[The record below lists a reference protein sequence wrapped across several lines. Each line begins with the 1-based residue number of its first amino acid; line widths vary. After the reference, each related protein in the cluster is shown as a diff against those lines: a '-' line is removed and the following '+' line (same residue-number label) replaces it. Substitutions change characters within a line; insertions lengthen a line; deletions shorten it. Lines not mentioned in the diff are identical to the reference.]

1 MPEKRDRLVR
11 YDPGEYRD
19 RFTVFFWVILAA
31 VCLLV
36 LRLWYLQIIKGEELL
51 KRSENNRIR
60 IREVKA
66 MRGIILDARGV
77 VLVENRPSY
86 DVVIFPEDVKDLKG
100 LVEKLENLY
109 AKVGLT
115 FPMDYETIL
124 ENRRPFTPLRVDR
137 NVSREKLALV
147 ETHSLDLPGVGID
160 VMPVREY
167 YYGES
172 MAHVIGYIGE
182 VSREELE
189 REKSAGYKSGDF
201 IGKFG
206 LEKALDRYIRGRP
219 GGEQVEVNV
228 VGRKVKTLGRV
239 EPVQGYR
246 VVLTID
252 SQVQKAAWAAMEG
265 KAGAVVALDPR
276 DGSVLALV
284 SRPGF
289 DPNLFNRGVSA
300 DVWEKISSNPL
311 HPMENRAI
319 AGQYPPGSTYKLIVA
334 AAALEEGLIT
344 PETSFNCPGSFE
356 MGTRTFR
363 CWRKHGHGRVSLHR
377 AIVESCDVYFY
388 NVGKLLGVD
397 RLAQYA
403 QAFGL
408 GARTG
413 VAMAGER
420 RGLIPTRDWKLARF
434 GVPWQPGETISIAIG
449 QGYNTVTPLQLAN
462 AYAAVA
468 NNGEFFTP
476 RVVQRIETDDGEIIE
491 EFRPEKKA
499 VLPVSRENVQLLK
512 RALWGV
518 VNEPGGTGGQ
528 ARVAGRD
535 VCGKTGTAQVIGM
548 AEGDDG
554 SAYPYEYRDH
564 ALFVSFAPRDNPE
577 IVVAVV
583 AEHSGHGGSA
593 AAPVAR
599 KVLEAYF
606 AGKARP

>member
-19 RFTVFFWVILAA
+19 RFTLFFWVILAA

-60 IREVKA
+60 IRDVKA

-100 LVEKLENLY
+100 LVEKLETLY

-137 NVSREKLALV
+137 NVSREKLALI

-182 VSREELE
+182 VSRDELE

-206 LEKALDRYIRGRP
+206 LEKALDRYIRGKP

-334 AAALEEGLIT
+334 AAALEEGIIT

-388 NVGKLLGVD
+388 HVGKLLGVD

-408 GARTG
+408 GSRTG

-449 QGYNTVTPLQLAN
+449 QGYNTATPLQLAN

-468 NNGEFFTP
+468 NGGEFFTP

-499 VLPVSRENVQLLK
+499 VLPVSRENLQLLK

>member
-1 MPEKRDRLVR
+1 MLGKRDRLVR
-11 YDPGEYRD
+11 YDPGEYRE
-19 RFTVFFWVILAA
+19 RFTFFFWVILAA

-36 LRLWYLQIIKGEELL
+36 LRLWYLQIIKGEDLL

-66 MRGIILDARGV
+66 MRGIVLDSRGV

-100 LVEKLENLY
+100 LVEKLEALY

-115 FPMDYETIL
+115 FPMDYETIR

-137 NVSREKLALV
+137 NVSREKLALI
-147 ETHSLDLPGVGID
+147 ETHSLELPGVGID

-182 VSREELE
+182 VSRDELD
-189 REKSAGYKSGDF
+189 RDKSSGYKSGDF

-206 LEKALDRYIRGRP
+206 LEKALDAHIRGKP

-246 VVLTID
+246 VLLTID
-252 SQVQKAAWAAMEG
+252 SQVQKAAWSAMEG

-334 AAALEEGLIT
+334 AAALEEGIIT
-344 PETSFNCPGSFE
+344 PETAFNCPGHFE
-356 MGTRTFR
+356 MGTRSFR
-363 CWRKHGHGRVSLHR
+363 CWRKQGHGRVSLHR
-377 AIVESCDVYFY
+377 AVVESCDVYFY

-397 RLAQYA
+397 RLAEYA

-413 VAMAGER
+413 VAMTGER

-434 GVPWQPGETISIAIG
+434 GVAWQPGETISIAIG
-449 QGYNTVTPLQLAN
+449 QGYNTATPLQLAN
-462 AYAAVA
+462 AYAAAA

-476 RVVQRIETDDGEIIE
+476 RIVQRIETDDGEIIE

-499 VLPVSRENVQLLK
+499 VLPVSQDNIQLLK
-512 RALWGV
+512 KALWGV

-554 SAYPYEYRDH
+554 SSYPYEYRDH

-606 AGKARP
+606 AGRKP

>member
-1 MPEKRDRLVR
+1 MLEKRDRLVR
-11 YDPGEYRD
+11 YDPGEYRE
-19 RFTVFFWVILAA
+19 RFTFFFWVILAA

-36 LRLWYLQIIKGEELL
+36 LRLWYLQIIKGEDLL

-66 MRGIILDARGV
+66 MRGIVLDSRGV

-100 LVEKLENLY
+100 LVEKLEALY

-115 FPMDYETIL
+115 FPMDYETIR

-137 NVSREKLALV
+137 NVSREKLALI
-147 ETHSLDLPGVGID
+147 ETHSLELPGVGID

-189 REKSAGYKSGDF
+189 RDKSTGYKSGDF

-206 LEKALDRYIRGRP
+206 LERALDPFIRGKA

-246 VVLTID
+246 VLLTID
-252 SQVQKAAWAAMEG
+252 SQVQKAAWTAMEG

-334 AAALEEGLIT
+334 AAALEEGIIT
-344 PETSFNCPGSFE
+344 PETAFNCPGHFE
-356 MGTRTFR
+356 MGSRTFR
-363 CWRKHGHGRVSLHR
+363 CWRKQGHGRVSLHR
-377 AIVESCDVYFY
+377 AVVESCDVYFY

-397 RLAQYA
+397 RLAEYA

-420 RGLIPTRDWKLARF
+420 RGLIPTKDWKLARF
-434 GVPWQPGETISIAIG
+434 GVAWQPGETISIAIG
-449 QGYNTVTPLQLAN
+449 QGYNTATPLQLAN

-476 RVVQRIETDDGEIIE
+476 RIVQRIETDDGEIIE

-499 VLPVSRENVQLLK
+499 VLPVSQESVQLLK
-512 RALWGV
+512 KALWGV
-518 VNEPGGTGGQ
+518 VNEPGGTGAQ

-554 SAYPYEYRDH
+554 SSYPYEYRDH

-593 AAPVAR
+593 AAPVAK
-599 KVLEAYF
+599 KVIEAYF
-606 AGKARP
+606 AGKVRP

>member
-1 MPEKRDRLVR
+1 
-11 YDPGEYRD
+11 
-19 RFTVFFWVILAA
+19 
-31 VCLLV
+31 
-36 LRLWYLQIIKGEELL
+36 
-51 KRSENNRIR
+51 
-60 IREVKA
+60 
-66 MRGIILDARGV
+66 
-77 VLVENRPSY
+77 
-86 DVVIFPEDVKDLKG
+86 
-100 LVEKLENLY
+100 
-109 AKVGLT
+109 
-115 FPMDYETIL
+115 
-124 ENRRPFTPLRVDR
+124 
-137 NVSREKLALV
+137 
-147 ETHSLDLPGVGID
+147 
-160 VMPVREY
+160 
-167 YYGES
+167 
-172 MAHVIGYIGE
+172 
-182 VSREELE
+182 
-189 REKSAGYKSGDF
+189 
-201 IGKFG
+201 
-206 LEKALDRYIRGRP
+206 
-219 GGEQVEVNV
+219 
-228 VGRKVKTLGRV
+228 

-246 VVLTID
+246 VLLTID
-252 SQVQKAAWAAMEG
+252 SQVQKAAWSAMEG

-334 AAALEEGLIT
+334 AAALEEGIIT
-344 PETSFNCPGSFE
+344 PETAFNCPGHFE
-356 MGTRTFR
+356 MGTRSFR
-363 CWRKHGHGRVSLHR
+363 CWRKQGHGRVSLHR
-377 AIVESCDVYFY
+377 AVVESCDVYFY

-397 RLAQYA
+397 RLAEYA

-413 VAMAGER
+413 VAMTGER

-434 GVPWQPGETISIAIG
+434 GVAWQPGETISIAIG
-449 QGYNTVTPLQLAN
+449 QGYNTATPLQLAN
-462 AYAAVA
+462 AYAAAA

-476 RVVQRIETDDGEIIE
+476 RIVQRIETDDGEIIE

-499 VLPVSRENVQLLK
+499 VLPVSQDNLQLLK
-512 RALWGV
+512 KALWGV

-554 SAYPYEYRDH
+554 SSYPYEYRDH

-606 AGKARP
+606 AGRKP

>member
-1 MPEKRDRLVR
+1 MLEKRDRLVR
-11 YDPGEYRD
+11 YDPGEYRE
-19 RFTVFFWVILAA
+19 RFTFFFWVILAA

-36 LRLWYLQIIKGEELL
+36 LRLWYLQIIKGEDLL

-66 MRGIILDARGV
+66 MRGIVLDSRGV

-100 LVEKLENLY
+100 LVEKLEALY

-115 FPMDYETIL
+115 FPMDYETIR

-137 NVSREKLALV
+137 NVSREKLALI
-147 ETHSLDLPGVGID
+147 ETHSLELPGVGID

-189 REKSAGYKSGDF
+189 RDKSTGYKSGDF

-206 LEKALDRYIRGRP
+206 LERALDPFIRGKA

-246 VVLTID
+246 VLLTID
-252 SQVQKAAWAAMEG
+252 SQVQKAAWTAMEG

-334 AAALEEGLIT
+334 AAALEEGIIT
-344 PETSFNCPGSFE
+344 PETAFNCPGHFE
-356 MGTRTFR
+356 MGSRTFR
-363 CWRKHGHGRVSLHR
+363 CWRKQGHGRVSLHR
-377 AIVESCDVYFY
+377 AVVESCDVYFY

-397 RLAQYA
+397 RLAEYA

-420 RGLIPTRDWKLARF
+420 RGLIPTKDWKLARF
-434 GVPWQPGETISIAIG
+434 GVAWQPGETISIAIG
-449 QGYNTVTPLQLAN
+449 QGYNTATPLQLAN

-476 RVVQRIETDDGEIIE
+476 RIVQRIETDDGEIIE

-499 VLPVSRENVQLLK
+499 VLPVSRENILLLK
-512 RALWGV
+512 KALWGV
-518 VNEPGGTGGQ
+518 VNEPGGTGAQ

-554 SAYPYEYRDH
+554 SSYPYEYRDH

-593 AAPVAR
+593 AAPVAK
-599 KVLEAYF
+599 KVIEAYF
-606 AGKARP
+606 AGKVRP

>member
-1 MPEKRDRLVR
+1 MLEKRDRLVR
-11 YDPGEYRD
+11 YDPGEYRE
-19 RFTVFFWVILAA
+19 RFTFFFWVILVA

-36 LRLWYLQIIKGEELL
+36 LRLWYLQIIKGEDLL

-66 MRGIILDARGV
+66 MRGIVLDSRGV

-100 LVEKLENLY
+100 LVEKLEALY

-115 FPMDYETIL
+115 FPMDYETIR

-137 NVSREKLALV
+137 NVSREKLALI
-147 ETHSLDLPGVGID
+147 ETHSLELPGVGID

-182 VSREELE
+182 VSRDELD
-189 REKSAGYKSGDF
+189 RDKSSGYKSGDF

-206 LEKALDRYIRGRP
+206 LEKALDAHIRGKP

-246 VVLTID
+246 VLLTID
-252 SQVQKAAWAAMEG
+252 SQVQKAAWSAMEG

-334 AAALEEGLIT
+334 AAALEEGIIT
-344 PETSFNCPGSFE
+344 PETAFNCPGHFE

-363 CWRKHGHGRVSLHR
+363 CWRKQGHGRVSLHR

-397 RLAQYA
+397 RLAEYA

-413 VAMAGER
+413 VAMTGER

-434 GVPWQPGETISIAIG
+434 GVAWQPGETISIAIG
-449 QGYNTVTPLQLAN
+449 QGYNTATPLQLAN
-462 AYAAVA
+462 AYAAAA

-476 RVVQRIETDDGEIIE
+476 RIVQRIETDDGEIIE

-499 VLPVSRENVQLLK
+499 VLPVSQDNIQLLK
-512 RALWGV
+512 KALWGV

-554 SAYPYEYRDH
+554 SSYPYEYRDH

-606 AGKARP
+606 AGRKP

>member
-276 DGSVLALV
+276 DGSILALV

-388 NVGKLLGVD
+388 HVGRLLGVD

>member
-1 MPEKRDRLVR
+1 MLGKRDRLVR
-11 YDPGEYRD
+11 YDPGEYRE
-19 RFTVFFWVILAA
+19 RFTFFFWVILVA

-36 LRLWYLQIIKGEELL
+36 LRLWYLQIIKGEDLL

-66 MRGIILDARGV
+66 MRGIVLDSRGV

-100 LVEKLENLY
+100 LVEKLEALY

-115 FPMDYETIL
+115 FPMDYETIR

-137 NVSREKLALV
+137 NVSREKLALI
-147 ETHSLDLPGVGID
+147 ETHSLELPGVGID

-182 VSREELE
+182 VSRDELD
-189 REKSAGYKSGDF
+189 RDKSSGYKSGDF

-206 LEKALDRYIRGRP
+206 LEKALDAHIRGKP

-246 VVLTID
+246 VLLTID
-252 SQVQKAAWAAMEG
+252 SQVQKAAWSAMEG

-334 AAALEEGLIT
+334 AAALEEGIIT
-344 PETSFNCPGSFE
+344 PETAFNCPGHFE
-356 MGTRTFR
+356 MGTRSFR
-363 CWRKHGHGRVSLHR
+363 CWRKQGHGRVSLHR
-377 AIVESCDVYFY
+377 AVVESCDVYFY

-397 RLAQYA
+397 RLAEYA

-413 VAMAGER
+413 VAMTGER

-434 GVPWQPGETISIAIG
+434 GVAWQPGETISIAIG
-449 QGYNTVTPLQLAN
+449 QGYNTATPLQLAN
-462 AYAAVA
+462 AYAAAA

-476 RVVQRIETDDGEIIE
+476 RIVQRIETDDGEIIE

-499 VLPVSRENVQLLK
+499 VLPVSQDNLQLLK
-512 RALWGV
+512 KALWGV
-518 VNEPGGTGGQ
+518 VNEPGGTGAQ

-554 SAYPYEYRDH
+554 SSYPYEYRDH

-606 AGKARP
+606 AGRKP

>member
-1 MPEKRDRLVR
+1 MLEKRDRLVR

-19 RFTVFFWVILAA
+19 RFTFFFWVILAA
-31 VCLLV
+31 VCVLV
-36 LRLWYLQIIKGEELL
+36 LRLWYLQIIKGEDLL

-66 MRGIILDARGV
+66 MRGIVLDSRGV

-100 LVEKLENLY
+100 LVEKLEALY

-115 FPMDYETIL
+115 FPMDYETIR

-137 NVSREKLALV
+137 NVSREKLALI
-147 ETHSLDLPGVGID
+147 ETHSLELPGVGID

-189 REKSAGYKSGDF
+189 RDRTSGYKSGDF

-206 LEKALDRYIRGRP
+206 LEKALDRYIRGKP

-246 VVLTID
+246 VLLTID

-300 DVWEKISSNPL
+300 DVWERISSNPL

-334 AAALEEGLIT
+334 AAALEEGIVT
-344 PETSFNCPGSFE
+344 PETAFNCPGHFE

-363 CWRKHGHGRVSLHR
+363 CWRKQGHGRVSLHR

-388 NVGKLLGVD
+388 NVGRLLGVD
-397 RLAQYA
+397 KLAEYA

-408 GARTG
+408 GTRTG
-413 VAMAGER
+413 VAMTGER

-434 GVPWQPGETISIAIG
+434 GIPWQPGETISIAIG

-476 RVVQRIETDDGEIIE
+476 RIVKRIETDDGEIIE

-499 VLPVSRENVQLLK
+499 VLPVSRENLQLLK
-512 RALWGV
+512 KALWGV
-518 VNEPGGTGGQ
+518 VNEPGGTGAQ
-528 ARVAGRD
+528 ARVPGKD

-548 AEGDDG
+548 AEDDDG
-554 SAYPYEYRDH
+554 SSYPYEYRDH

-593 AAPVAR
+593 AAPVAK
-599 KVLEAYF
+599 KVIEAYF
-606 AGKARP
+606 AGKVRP

>member
-1 MPEKRDRLVR
+1 MLEKPDKLVR
-11 YDPGEYRD
+11 YDPGEYRQ
-19 RFTVFFWVILAA
+19 RFTFFFWVILVA
-31 VCLLV
+31 VCLLIM
-36 LRLWYLQIIKGEELL
+36 RLWYLQIIKGETLL
-51 KRSENNRIR
+51 KRSEDNRIR

-66 MRGIILDARGV
+66 MRGIIVDARGV
-77 VLVENRPSY
+77 VLVENRPSF

-100 LVEKLENLY
+100 LVEKMKTLY
-109 AKVGLT
+109 AKVNLN

-124 ENRRPFTPLRVDR
+124 ENWRPFTPLRVDR

-172 MAHVIGYIGE
+172 MAHIIGYIGE
-182 VSREELE
+182 VSRDDLE
-189 REKSAGYKSGDF
+189 RDKSAGYKSGDL

-206 LEKALDRYIRGRP
+206 LEKTLDRYIRGKA

-228 VGRKVKTLGRV
+228 IGKKVKTLGRV

-246 VVLTID
+246 VVLSLD

-289 DPNLFNRGVSA
+289 DPNLFNRGITSELW
-300 DVWEKISSNPL
+300 DKLSSNPL

-334 AAALEEGLIT
+334 AAALEEGIIT
-344 PETSFNCPGSFE
+344 PETAFNCPGHFD

-363 CWRKHGHGRVSLHR
+363 CWRKQGHGRVSLHR

-388 NVGKLLGVD
+388 NVGRLLGVD
-397 RLAQYA
+397 KLAEYA
-403 QAFGL
+403 RAFGL
-408 GARTG
+408 GSRTG
-413 VAMAGER
+413 VALVGER
-420 RGLIPTRDWKLARF
+420 RGLIPTREWKLTRF
-434 GVPWQPGETISIAIG
+434 GIPWQPGETISLAIG
-449 QGYNTVTPLQLAN
+449 QGYNTVTPIQLAN

-468 NNGEFFTP
+468 NNGEYFTP
-476 RVVQRIETDDGEIIE
+476 RIVKRVETDDGEIIE
-491 EFRPEKKA
+491 EFPAEKKA
-499 VLPVSRENVQLLK
+499 LLPVSQENIQLLK
-512 RALWGV
+512 QALWGV
-518 VNEPGGTGGQ
+518 INEPGGTGGQ
-528 ARVAGRD
+528 ARLPGRD
-535 VCGKTGTAQVIGM
+535 VAGKTGTAQVIGM

-554 SAYPYEYRDH
+554 SSRAYEYRDH
-564 ALFVSFAPRDNPE
+564 AIFVSFAPKDNPE
-577 IVVAVV
+577 IVVVVV

-593 AAPVAR
+593 AAPVAK

-606 AGKARP
+606 AGKNKP

>member
-1 MPEKRDRLVR
+1 MLEKRDRLVR

-19 RFTVFFWVILAA
+19 RFTFFFWVILAA
-31 VCLLV
+31 VCVLV
-36 LRLWYLQIIKGEELL
+36 LRLWYLQIIKGEDLL

-66 MRGIILDARGV
+66 MRGIVLDSRGV

-100 LVEKLENLY
+100 LVEKLEALY

-115 FPMDYETIL
+115 FPMDYETIR

-137 NVSREKLALV
+137 NVSREKLALI
-147 ETHSLDLPGVGID
+147 ETHSLELPGVGID

-189 REKSAGYKSGDF
+189 RDKTAGYKSGDF

-206 LEKALDRYIRGRP
+206 LERALDPYIRGKA

-246 VVLTID
+246 VLLTID
-252 SQVQKAAWAAMEG
+252 SQVQKAAWTAMEG

-334 AAALEEGLIT
+334 AAALEEGIIT
-344 PETSFNCPGSFE
+344 PETAFNCPGHFE
-356 MGTRTFR
+356 MGSRTFR
-363 CWRKHGHGRVSLHR
+363 CWKKHGHGRVSLHR

-388 NVGKLLGVD
+388 NVGRLLGVD
-397 RLAQYA
+397 KLAEYA
-403 QAFGL
+403 RAFGL

-420 RGLIPTRDWKLARF
+420 RGLIPTKDWKLARF
-434 GVPWQPGETISIAIG
+434 GIPWQPGETISISIG
-449 QGYNTVTPLQLAN
+449 QGYNTATPIQLAN

-468 NNGEFFTP
+468 GNGEFFTP
-476 RVVQRIETDDGEIIE
+476 RIVKRIETDDGEIIE

-499 VLPVSRENVQLLK
+499 VLPVSQESVQLLK
-512 RALWGV
+512 KALWGV
-518 VNEPGGTGGQ
+518 VNEPGGTGAQ

-554 SAYPYEYRDH
+554 SSYPYEYRDH

-593 AAPVAR
+593 AAPVAK
-599 KVLEAYF
+599 KVIEAYF
-606 AGKARP
+606 AGKVRP

>member
-100 LVEKLENLY
+100 LVEKLETLY

-137 NVSREKLALV
+137 NVSREKLALI

-182 VSREELE
+182 VSRDELE

-388 NVGKLLGVD
+388 HVGRLLGVD

>member
-1 MPEKRDRLVR
+1 MLEKRDRLVR

-19 RFTVFFWVILAA
+19 RFTFFFWVILVA
-31 VCLLV
+31 VCVLV
-36 LRLWYLQIIKGEELL
+36 LRLWYLQIIKGEDLL

-66 MRGIILDARGV
+66 MRGIVLDSRSV

-100 LVEKLENLY
+100 LVEKLEALY

-115 FPMDYETIL
+115 FPMDYETIR

-137 NVSREKLALV
+137 NVSREKLALI
-147 ETHSLDLPGVGID
+147 ETHSLELPGVGID

-189 REKSAGYKSGDF
+189 RDRTSGYKSGDF

-206 LEKALDRYIRGRP
+206 LEKAHPRYIPGKP

-252 SQVQKAAWAAMEG
+252 AQVQKAAWAAMEG
-265 KAGAVVALDPR
+265 KAGAVVALAPR

-334 AAALEEGLIT
+334 AAAMEEGIVT
-344 PETSFNCPGSFE
+344 AETAFNCPGTSRWDPHLPLLAQAGPRPGEPAPGHRGVLRRLFLQCRQAARGGPARPLRPGLRAGGPHGRRHGGRAPGAHPDARLE
-356 MGTRTFR
+356 AGPLRR
-363 CWRKHGHGRVSLHR
+363 CLAARRDDLDRHRPGLQHGHPPAACQRLCGRRQQRRVLHP
-377 AIVESCDVYFY
+377 E
-388 NVGKLLGVD
+388 D
-397 RLAQYA
+397 R
-403 QAFGL
+403 QAH
-408 GARTG
+408 RDR
-413 VAMAGER
+413 R
-420 RGLIPTRDWKLARF
+420 RGDHR
-434 GVPWQPGETISIAIG
+434 GVP
-449 QGYNTVTPLQLAN
+449 
-462 AYAAVA
+462 
-468 NNGEFFTP
+468 
-476 RVVQRIETDDGEIIE
+476 
-491 EFRPEKKA
+491 PEKKA
-499 VLPVSRENVQLLK
+499 VLPVSQENVQLLK
-512 RALWGV
+512 KALWGV
-518 VNEPGGTGGQ
+518 VNEPGGTGAQ
-528 ARVAGRD
+528 ARVAGKD

-554 SAYPYEYRDH
+554 SSYPYDYRDH

-593 AAPVAR
+593 AAPVAK
-599 KVLEAYF
+599 KVIEAYF
-606 AGKARP
+606 AGKVRP

>member
-1 MPEKRDRLVR
+1 MPEKHDRLVR

-19 RFTVFFWVILAA
+19 RFTVIFWVILAA

-36 LRLWYLQIIKGEELL
+36 LRLWYLQIIKGEDLL

-66 MRGIILDARGV
+66 MRGIIVDARGV

-100 LVEKLENLY
+100 LVERLEALY

-115 FPMDYETIL
+115 FPTDYETIL

-137 NVSREKLALV
+137 NVSREKLALI
-147 ETHSLDLPGVGID
+147 ETHSLELPGVGID

-182 VSREELE
+182 VSRDELE
-189 REKSAGYKSGDF
+189 RDKSAGYKSGDF

-206 LEKALDRYIRGRP
+206 LEKALDRHIRGRP

-276 DGSVLALV
+276 DGSILALV

-334 AAALEEGLIT
+334 AAALEEGIIT
-344 PETSFNCPGSFE
+344 PETSFNCPGTFE

-462 AYAAVA
+462 AYAAIA
-468 NNGEFFTP
+468 NGGEFFTP
-476 RVVQRIETDDGEIIE
+476 RVVQRVETDDGEIIE

-499 VLPVSRENVQLLK
+499 ALPVSRENLQLLK
-512 RALWGV
+512 KALWGV

-528 ARVAGRD
+528 ARVPGRD

-554 SAYPYEYRDH
+554 SSYPYEYRDH

>member
-388 NVGKLLGVD
+388 HVGRLLGVD

>member
-1 MPEKRDRLVR
+1 MPEKHDRLVR
-11 YDPGEYRD
+11 HDPGEFRD
-19 RFTVFFWVILAA
+19 RFTLFFWVILAA

-36 LRLWYLQIIKGEELL
+36 LRLWYLQIIRGEDLL

-66 MRGIILDARGV
+66 MRGIIVDARGV
-77 VLVENRPSY
+77 VLVENRPSF
-86 DVVIFPEDVKDLKG
+86 DVVIFPEDVKDLRG
-100 LVEKLENLY
+100 LVEKLEALY
-109 AKVGLT
+109 AKAGLT
-115 FPMDYETIL
+115 FPMDYETIR

-137 NVSREKLALV
+137 NVSREKLALI
-147 ETHSLDLPGVGID
+147 ETHSLELPGVGID

-182 VSREELE
+182 VSRDELE
-189 REKSAGYKSGDF
+189 RDKSSGYRSGDF

-206 LEKALDRYIRGRP
+206 LERALDPFIRGKA

-239 EPVQGYR
+239 EPAQGYR
-246 VVLTID
+246 VLLTID
-252 SQVQKAAWAAMEG
+252 SQLQKAAWAAMEG
-265 KAGAVVALDPR
+265 RAGAVVALDPR

-334 AAALEEGLIT
+334 AAALEEGIIT
-344 PETSFNCPGSFE
+344 PETTFNCPGHFD

-363 CWRKHGHGRVSLHR
+363 CWKRHGHGRVNLHR

-388 NVGKLLGVD
+388 NVGRLLGVD
-397 RLAQYA
+397 RLAEYA
-403 QAFGL
+403 RAFGL
-408 GARTG
+408 GSRTG

-420 RGLIPTRDWKLARF
+420 RGLIPTKDWKLARF
-434 GVPWQPGETISIAIG
+434 GIPWQPGETISISIG
-449 QGYNTVTPLQLAN
+449 QGYNTATPIQLAN

-468 NNGEFFTP
+468 GNGEFFTP
-476 RVVQRIETDDGEIIE
+476 RIVKRIETDDGGIIE

-499 VLPVSRENVQLLK
+499 VLPVSREHIQLLRK
-512 RALWGV
+512 ALWGV

-528 ARVAGRD
+528 SRVAGRD

-548 AEGDDG
+548 GEGDDG
-554 SAYPYEYRDH
+554 SSYPYEYRDH
-564 ALFVSFAPRDNPE
+564 ALFMSFAPRDNPE

-583 AEHSGHGGSA
+583 AEHSGHGGSV

-606 AGKARP
+606 AGRKP

>member
-1 MPEKRDRLVR
+1 MLGKRDRLVR

-19 RFTVFFWVILAA
+19 RFTFFFWVILVA

-36 LRLWYLQIIKGEELL
+36 LRLWYLQIIKGEDLL

-66 MRGIILDARGV
+66 MRGIVLDSRGV

-100 LVEKLENLY
+100 LVEKLEALY

-115 FPMDYETIL
+115 FPMDYETIR

-137 NVSREKLALV
+137 NVSREKLALI
-147 ETHSLDLPGVGID
+147 ETHSLELPGVGID

-182 VSREELE
+182 VSRDELD
-189 REKSAGYKSGDF
+189 RDKSSGYKSGDF

-206 LEKALDRYIRGRP
+206 LEKALDAHIRGKP

-246 VVLTID
+246 VLLTID
-252 SQVQKAAWAAMEG
+252 SQVQKAAWSAMEG

-334 AAALEEGLIT
+334 AAALEEGIIT
-344 PETSFNCPGSFE
+344 PETAFNCPGHFE

-363 CWRKHGHGRVSLHR
+363 CWRKQGHGRVSLHR
-377 AIVESCDVYFY
+377 AVVESCDVYFY

-397 RLAQYA
+397 RLAEYA

-413 VAMAGER
+413 VAMTGER

-434 GVPWQPGETISIAIG
+434 GVAWQPGETISIAIG
-449 QGYNTVTPLQLAN
+449 QGYNTATPLQLAN
-462 AYAAVA
+462 AYAAAA

-476 RVVQRIETDDGEIIE
+476 RIVQRIETDDGEIIE

-499 VLPVSRENVQLLK
+499 VLPVSQDNLQLLK
-512 RALWGV
+512 KALWGV
-518 VNEPGGTGGQ
+518 VNEPGGTGAQ

-554 SAYPYEYRDH
+554 SSYPYEYRDH

-606 AGKARP
+606 AGRKP

>member
-100 LVEKLENLY
+100 LVEKLETLY

-300 DVWEKISSNPL
+300 DVWEKIASNPL

-334 AAALEEGLIT
+334 AAALEEGIIT

-388 NVGKLLGVD
+388 HVGKLLGVD

-408 GARTG
+408 GSRTG

>member
-1 MPEKRDRLVR
+1 MLEKRDRLVR

-19 RFTVFFWVILAA
+19 RFTFFFWVILAA
-31 VCLLV
+31 VCVLV
-36 LRLWYLQIIKGEELL
+36 LRLWYLQIIKGEDLL

-66 MRGIILDARGV
+66 MRGIVLDSRGV

-100 LVEKLENLY
+100 LVEKLEALY

-115 FPMDYETIL
+115 FPMDYETIR

-137 NVSREKLALV
+137 NISREKLALI
-147 ETHSLDLPGVGID
+147 ETHSLELPGVGID

-189 REKSAGYKSGDF
+189 RDRTSGYKSGDF

-206 LEKALDRYIRGRP
+206 LEKALDRYIRGKP

-246 VVLTID
+246 VLLTID

-300 DVWEKISSNPL
+300 DVWERISSNPL

-334 AAALEEGLIT
+334 AAALEEGIVNA
-344 PETSFNCPGSFE
+344 ETAFNCPGHFE

-363 CWRKHGHGRVSLHR
+363 CWRKQGHGRVSLHR

-388 NVGKLLGVD
+388 NVGRLLGVD
-397 RLAQYA
+397 KLAEYA

-408 GARTG
+408 GTRTG
-413 VAMAGER
+413 VAMTGER

-434 GVPWQPGETISIAIG
+434 GIPWQPGETISIAIG

-468 NNGEFFTP
+468 NDGEFFTP
-476 RVVQRIETDDGEIIE
+476 RIVKRIETDDGEIIE

-499 VLPVSRENVQLLK
+499 VLPVSRENLQLLK
-512 RALWGV
+512 KALWGV
-518 VNEPGGTGGQ
+518 VNEPGGTGAQ
-528 ARVAGRD
+528 ARVPGKD

-548 AEGDDG
+548 AEDDDG
-554 SAYPYEYRDH
+554 SSYPYEYRDH

-593 AAPVAR
+593 AAPVAK
-599 KVLEAYF
+599 KVIEAYF
-606 AGKARP
+606 AGKVRP

>member
-1 MPEKRDRLVR
+1 MLGKRDRLVR
-11 YDPGEYRD
+11 YDPGEYRE
-19 RFTVFFWVILAA
+19 RFTFFFWVILAA

-36 LRLWYLQIIKGEELL
+36 LRLWYLQIIKGEDLL

-66 MRGIILDARGV
+66 MRGIVLDSRGV

-100 LVEKLENLY
+100 LVEKLEALY

-115 FPMDYETIL
+115 FPMDYETIR

-137 NVSREKLALV
+137 NVSREKLALI
-147 ETHSLDLPGVGID
+147 ETHSLELPGVGID

-182 VSREELE
+182 VSRDELD
-189 REKSAGYKSGDF
+189 RDKSSGYKSGDF

-206 LEKALDRYIRGRP
+206 LEKALDAHIRGKP

-246 VVLTID
+246 VLLTID
-252 SQVQKAAWAAMEG
+252 SQVQKAAWSAMEG

-334 AAALEEGLIT
+334 AAALEEGIIT
-344 PETSFNCPGSFE
+344 PETAFNCPGHFE
-356 MGTRTFR
+356 MGTRSFR
-363 CWRKHGHGRVSLHR
+363 CWRKQGHGRVSLHR
-377 AIVESCDVYFY
+377 AVVESCDVYFY

-397 RLAQYA
+397 RLAEYA

-413 VAMAGER
+413 VAMTGER

-434 GVPWQPGETISIAIG
+434 GVAWQPGETISIAIG
-449 QGYNTVTPLQLAN
+449 QGYNTATPLQLAN
-462 AYAAVA
+462 AYAAAA

-476 RVVQRIETDDGEIIE
+476 RIVQRIETDDGEIIE

-499 VLPVSRENVQLLK
+499 VLPVSQDNIQLLK
-512 RALWGV
+512 KALWGV
-518 VNEPGGTGGQ
+518 VNEPGGTGAQ

-554 SAYPYEYRDH
+554 SSYPYEYRDH

-606 AGKARP
+606 AGRKP